1 MLYLN
6 GHLGNVLAVVNSA
19 AVNIDVMCLFLFIF
33 KFSKLNLKFL
43 FYPILNFFIILACV
57 FLNCSFVWI

>member
-1 MLYLN
+1 MLHLN

-43 FYPILNFFIILACV
+43 FYPILKFFYYFSMCIFEL
-57 FLNCSFVWI
+57 

>member
-19 AVNIDVMCLFLFIF
+19 AMNIDVMCLFLFIF
-33 KFSKLNLKFL
+33 KFSKLNLKLL
-43 FYPILNFFIILACV
+43 FYPILKI
-57 FLNCSFVWI
+57 FLLF